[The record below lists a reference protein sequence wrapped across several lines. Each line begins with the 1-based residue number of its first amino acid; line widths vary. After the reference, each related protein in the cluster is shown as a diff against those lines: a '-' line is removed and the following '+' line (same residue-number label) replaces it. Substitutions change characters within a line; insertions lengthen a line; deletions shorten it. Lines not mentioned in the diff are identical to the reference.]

1 MAEQRAVRW
10 NMMKAACPT
19 RQVIDRIA
27 NKWTMMVILS
37 LEEGTLRFSELRGRI
52 EGVSQ
57 KMLTQTLRGMES
69 DGLIERTV
77 YPTVPVTVE
86 YTLTELGASLSS
98 TMDVVR
104 QWAYGHIG
112 DIEAARQDYVQ
123 RADESD
129 ASENSANA
137 VRAS

>member
-1 MAEQRAVRW
+1 MAELGAPRW

-27 NKWTMMVILS
+27 NKWTMMVLLS
-37 LEEGTLRFSELRGRI
+37 LDEGTLRFSELRDRI

-86 YTLTELGASLSS
+86 YRLTELGASLST

-104 QWAYGHIG
+104 QWAYRHIG
-112 DIEAARQDYVQ
+112 DIETARRDYVQ
-123 RADESD
+123 RADEPV
-129 ASENSANA
+129 ETE

>member
-1 MAEQRAVRW
+1 MPDDAAPRW
-10 NMMKAACPT
+10 NMMKTACPT

-37 LEEGTLRFSELRGRI
+37 LAEETLRFSELRSRI

-69 DGLIERTV
+69 DGLITRTV
-77 YPTVPVTVE
+77 YPTVPVTVD
-86 YTLTELGASLSS
+86 YALTPLGRSLSG

-104 QWAYGHIG
+104 QWAYGHIT
-112 DIEAARQDYVQ
+112 DIEAARGQYHD
-123 RADESD
+123 RDADEP
-129 ASENSANA
+129 SEPQP
-137 VRAS
+137 V